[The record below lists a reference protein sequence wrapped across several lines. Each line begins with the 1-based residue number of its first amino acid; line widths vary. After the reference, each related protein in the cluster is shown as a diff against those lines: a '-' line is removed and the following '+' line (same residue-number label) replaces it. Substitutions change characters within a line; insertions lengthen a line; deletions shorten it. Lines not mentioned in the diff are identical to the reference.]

1 MVYLDH
7 NATTKPT
14 AGVVEAATR
23 AMVEGWGNPSSVHRF
38 GQEAKHSV
46 EVARGQ
52 VAKLLGVRGGGRGI
66 VFTGS
71 GSEAIALG
79 IGGVMH
85 AMKGTGKRVV
95 VTSGVEHSAV
105 RGVCSQLESDGEIEV
120 RTVGVDGDGV
130 IDLDELSRM
139 LDRTS
144 ESFGGVAVLSVQWVN
159 NETGVVQDVGAI
171 GALCR
176 ERGVV
181 FHCDAT
187 QWVGKM
193 EACLEVGLE
202 GGADGGDPNFGG
214 LIDVLTCSP
223 HKFHGVKGVGVLWA
237 RSDSARRVRM
247 VPMVAGS
254 QELGRRG
261 GTEGVPAIVGA
272 GVAAEEAMEWL
283 ALGDGER
290 ARLAEMRDRMEG
302 VIVERCSEIMGERV
316 VVNGGNARRMWN
328 VSNLGFPGLEGEAL
342 LLAMSERGLC
352 ASGGAACAS
361 GSLEASEVL
370 VAMGV
375 DRRVG
380 RGSVRLSMS
389 RETTEAEIDEGIE
402 IVCASVEVVGRSMV

>member
-7 NATTKPT
+7 NATTRPT

-46 EVARGQ
+46 EVARGR
-52 VAKLLGVRGGGRGI
+52 VAKLLGVKGGGRGI

-79 IGGVMH
+79 IGGVMS
-85 AMKGTGKRVV
+85 AMKATGKRVV
-95 VTSGVEHSAV
+95 VTSSVEHSAV
-105 RGVCSQLESDGEIEV
+105 RGVCAQLENDGEIEV

-130 IDLDELSRM
+130 IDFDELSAM
-139 LDRTS
+139 LDQPS
-144 ESFGGVAVLSVQWVN
+144 EHFGGVGLLSIQWVN

-171 GALCR
+171 GEMCR

-193 EACLEVGLE
+193 ETCVE
-202 GGADGGDPNFGG
+202 GSDPSAGSF
-214 LIDVLTCSP
+214 IDVLTCSP

-272 GVAAEEAMEWL
+272 GVAAQEAWEWL
-283 ALGDGER
+283 MLGDEDR
-290 ARLAEMRDRMEG
+290 ARLSGMRDRLEG
-302 VIVERCSEIMGERV
+302 AIVERCSEMMGEQV
-316 VVNGGNARRMWN
+316 IVNGGGAHFGGRMWN
-328 VSNLGFPGLEGEAL
+328 VTNLGFPGLGGEAL

-370 VAMGV
+370 IAMGV
-375 DRRVG
+375 DQRVG

-402 IVCASVEVVGRSMV
+402 IVCAAVEVVGRSMV

>member
-1 MVYLDH
+1 MYLDH
-7 NATTKPT
+7 NATTRPT
-14 AGVVEAATR
+14 AGVVEATTR
-23 AMVEGWGNPSSVHRF
+23 AMVDGWGNPSSVHRF
-38 GQEAKHSV
+38 GQEAKHSI

-52 VAKLLGVRGGGRGI
+52 VAKLLGVKGGGRGI

-79 IGGVMH
+79 IGGVMS
-85 AMKGTGKRVV
+85 AMKATGKRVV
-95 VTSGVEHSAV
+95 VTSSVEHSAV
-105 RGVCSQLESDGEIEV
+105 RGVCSQMENDGEVEV

-130 IDLDELSRM
+130 IDFGALRDAVDES
-139 LDRTS
+139 
-144 ESFGGVAVLSVQWVN
+144 VAMVSIQWVN

-171 GALCR
+171 GELCR

-181 FHCDAT
+181 FHCDGT

-193 EACLEVGLE
+193 ETCLEE
-202 GGADGGDPNFGG
+202 GDEGNDPSAGS

-223 HKFHGVKGVGVLWA
+223 HKFHGVKGVGILWA

-272 GVAAEEAMEWL
+272 GVAAVEALEWL
-283 ALGDGER
+283 SLGDGER
-290 ARLAEMRDRMEG
+290 ARLSGMRDRMEG
-302 VIVERCSEIMGERV
+302 AIVERCSEIMGEQV
-316 VVNGGNARRMWN
+316 VVNGGGAQRMWN

-370 VAMGV
+370 IAMGV
-375 DRRVG
+375 DQRVG

-389 RETTEAEIDEGIE
+389 RQTTDAEVDEGIE
-402 IVCASVEVVGRSMV
+402 IVCAAVEVVGRSMV

>member
-7 NATTKPT
+7 NATTRPT
-14 AGVVEAATR
+14 VGVVEAATR
-23 AMVEGWGNPSSVHRF
+23 AMVDGWGNPSSVHRF
-38 GQEAKHSV
+38 GQEAKHSI

-52 VAKLLGVRGGGRGI
+52 AAKLLGVKGGGRGI

-71 GSEAIALG
+71 GSEAIGLG
-79 IGGVMH
+79 IGGTLH
-85 AMKGTGKRVV
+85 AMKATGKRVV
-95 VTSGVEHSAV
+95 VTSSVEHSAV
-105 RGVCSQLESDGEIEV
+105 RGTCTQMVSDGEIEL

-130 IDLDELSRM
+130 IDFEALRDAVDESVGLLSI
-139 LDRTS
+139 
-144 ESFGGVAVLSVQWVN
+144 QWVN

-171 GALCR
+171 GELCR
-176 ERGVV
+176 ERGAV

-193 EACLEVGLE
+193 ETCLE
-202 GGADGGDPNFGG
+202 GGVEGGDPSAGS

-223 HKFHGVKGVGVLWA
+223 HKFHGVKGVGILWA

-247 VPMVAGS
+247 VAMVPGS

-272 GVAAEEAMEWL
+272 GVAAMEAAEWL
-283 ALGDGER
+283 SLGDEDR
-290 ARLAEMRDRMEG
+290 ARLSGMRDRLEG
-302 VIVERCSEIMGERV
+302 AIVERCSALIGERV

-328 VSNLGFPGLEGEAL
+328 VTNLGFPGLGGEAL

-370 VAMGV
+370 LAMGV
-375 DRRVG
+375 DERVG
-380 RGSVRLSMS
+380 RGSVRLSLS

-402 IVCASVEVVGRSMV
+402 IACKAVEVVGRSMVR